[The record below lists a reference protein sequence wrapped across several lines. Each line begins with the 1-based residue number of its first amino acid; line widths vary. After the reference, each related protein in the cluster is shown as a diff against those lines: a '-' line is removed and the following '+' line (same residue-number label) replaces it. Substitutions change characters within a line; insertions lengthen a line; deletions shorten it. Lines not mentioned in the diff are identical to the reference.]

1 MPIYRV
7 EKLISDFDETISQKD
22 TIQTLVTTAIQ
33 NRDVGDFPTIE
44 EWKQMVEWYK
54 TRFSHRCNKWLNGPR
69 ENCQGTVVDFLSDIE
84 SLDVASIG
92 RVMNKG
98 FLAGLRKEQL
108 RKAGKQVQKRE
119 GARAC
124 LSEMR
129 SAGVT
134 VEILSANWSQVFVS
148 EAVKG
153 FSDAVV
159 ANHFLFDE
167 QGYSTG
173 EIELRVVSA
182 HDKWRY
188 FKSRRS
194 KTGLTAYVGDSLS
207 DLRAILEADVG
218 ILIGENQTFLRT
230 IDRFQISIK
239 RVTEESRQTVECS
252 ETRSTD
258 KHILHVDSWETVN
271 RLLKQK

>member
-7 EKLISDFDETISQKD
+7 DKLISDFDETISQKD
-22 TIQTLVTTAIQ
+22 TIQMLVAAAIQ
-33 NRDVGDFPTIE
+33 NRAVGDFPTME
-44 EWKQMVEWYK
+44 EWKQTVEWYR
-54 TRFSHRCNKWLNGPR
+54 TLYSHRCNKWLNGPR
-69 ENCQGTVVDFLSDIE
+69 EHRQGTIADFLSDIE
-84 SLDVASIG
+84 SLDVDSIG

-98 FLAGLRKEQL
+98 FLAGLRQEQL

-129 SAGVT
+129 SAGVD

-153 FSDAVV
+153 FCDAVV

-167 QGYSTG
+167 RGYATG

-182 HDKWRY
+182 QDKWRY

-194 KTGLTAYVGDSLS
+194 KTGPTAYVGDSLS
-207 DLRAILEADVG
+207 DLRAMLEADVG
-218 ILIGENQTFLRT
+218 ILIGENRTFLRT

-239 RVTEESRQTVECS
+239 RITEESRQTVDCS
-252 ETRSTD
+252 DTRSTN
-258 KHILHVDSWETVN
+258 KHILHVDSWKTVN
-271 RLLKQK
+271 RLLKQT